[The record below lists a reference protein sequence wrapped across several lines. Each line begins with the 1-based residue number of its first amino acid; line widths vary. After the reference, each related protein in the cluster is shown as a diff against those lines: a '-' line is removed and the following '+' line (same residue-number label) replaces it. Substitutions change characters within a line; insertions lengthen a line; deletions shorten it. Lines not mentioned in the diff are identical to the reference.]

1 MTRKIAELF
10 SDRISRSVE
19 SRVQLSKRWQEK
31 CKEKGIDGRIYAINK
46 FVKMVTKVVTDSV
59 LCKIIVNF
67 SSETH

>member
-19 SRVQLSKRWQEK
+19 SRVQLSKRSQEK

-59 LCKIIVNF
+59 VCKIIVNF